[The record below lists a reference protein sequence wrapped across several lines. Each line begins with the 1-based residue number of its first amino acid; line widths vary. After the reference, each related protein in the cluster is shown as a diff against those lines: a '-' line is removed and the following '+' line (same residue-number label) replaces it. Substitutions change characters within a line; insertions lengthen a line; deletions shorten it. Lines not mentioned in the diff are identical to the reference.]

1 MRWKPGLVGLSYV
14 ASVLLANVCL
24 MDITQA
30 IEPATSSDPIPVS
43 YVDAKECPWV
53 KIAEPESDPT
63 IGTKRSPCESGHCIT
78 TPSPEISCF
87 GKDDPPPAPT
97 ISALPAPSA
106 VIHVPS
112 GVSPPPE
119 ITESPPLVAVT
130 TVVLR
135 R

>member
-1 MRWKPGLVGLSYV
+1 MRWKYGLVGITYA

-30 IEPATSSDPIPVS
+30 IEPAVPSDPIPIS

-53 KIAEPESDPT
+53 KAWTTDGSATVE
-63 IGTKRSPCESGHCIT
+63 TKRSPCESGHCIT
-78 TPSPEISCF
+78 TPAPEISCF
-87 GKDDPPPAPT
+87 GTNDGPSSPVVLSVPATNGAWTALNGTDLPPD
-97 ISALPAPSA
+97 
-106 VIHVPS
+106 V
-112 GVSPPPE
+112 
-119 ITESPPLVAVT
+119 TESPPLVGVT